1 MNVDGEHRFNW
12 ITFYLK
18 LASFKSWRI
27 FDLLILTFINNRLIT
42 ILYVILCH
50 LSHHLLSTM
59 CLYVNI
65 SNFK

>member
-27 FDLLILTFINNRLIT
+27 FDLLILTFISSLSIHLTIHRLT
-42 ILYVILCH
+42 LHSV
-50 LSHHLLSTM
+50 TQ
-59 CLYVNI
+59 
-65 SNFK
+65 